1 MNPQLLSELHDIHA
15 PPPPSHWPPG
25 PLLWLAIALGVLA
38 LLAVLGLILRWR
50 ANAWRRDALAELQRL
65 EMSEHSDERERYTQC
80 NLLLKRMCRQRYGSR
95 SAALIDADWLRL
107 LSWLY
112 DDEAFIGEFGALC
125 VVPYSGQ
132 MPEDAPGAEQLLGAC
147 RRIIRRAPSRLPSLL
162 GVASRPRHALP
173 PPAARRSIV
182 ARHHQQH
189 ARRSRGRRCAARA
202 AAAQFRR
209 VVRWELLRPSRG
221 P

>member
-80 NLLLKRMCRQRYGSR
+80 NLLLKRLCHLRYGSAC
-95 SAALIDADWLRL
+95 AALADSAWLQLLDSLHGSDAF
-107 LSWLY
+107 STY
-112 DDEAFIGEFGALC
+112 HSALC
-125 VVPYSGQ
+125 RLPYAP
-132 MPEDAPGAEQLLGAC
+132 PESTENADAQELIEHCRQLV
-147 RRIIRRAPSRLPSLL
+147 RRAPSRL
-162 GVASRPRHALP
+162 
-173 PPAARRSIV
+173 RRQTQS
-182 ARHHQQH
+182 
-189 ARRSRGRRCAARA
+189 
-202 AAAQFRR
+202 AQ
-209 VVRWELLRPSRG
+209 ETQETQETHGGLA
-221 P
+221 